1 MAGLLTEVGE
11 QFSTVFKRFTF
22 GQKLTIILVLLIAAG
37 GIFGIVNWASRPD
50 FVPLFSNLPPE
61 DAGKIVDWLSENKIP
76 YKLEQGG
83 GRILVPREVVYNSR
97 IRLAEEGLPSQ
108 RAKGYEIFDETNLG
122 MSEFVQKINFRR
134 ALEGELARTIMDLDE
149 VDEARVHIVIPEP
162 ALFREKENPA
172 TASVVLKLRGSLNSQ
187 QVAGVSHLISSAVEG
202 LDTENVTIIDT
213 RGNILSDYRDRE
225 PLMALS
231 ATQIQLKE
239 SVEKSLT
246 EKVETMLSRLLG
258 PTKSIVRVSVD
269 LDFTHSEVTSEQYDP
284 ELTAIRSEESIE
296 RQDNTVDQNQVN
308 PVDPTQ
314 PPLGSTKTT
323 TETNNITNYEVSKTI
338 TRTTS
343 QTGGIK
349 RISAAVM
356 VDGVYETVTSP
367 EGETT
372 QEYRPRSPEEMN
384 KITEAVRSAIG
395 YDDRRGD
402 QLSVINIAFQTPPP
416 EMPPSGLMPFIG
428 RNWQQI
434 LQNLLLAAAI
444 IGGLFYL
451 RILLQR
457 SSEAARVMM
466 ERRMA
471 ALPGRPVGA
480 LPGAVGEGG
489 EPLALPDIDSEL
501 PPEVVEAQQLQQ
513 QIIEFVSE
521 KPETAARLLKS
532 WLVTSE

>member
-356 VDGVYETVTSP
+356 VDGVYETVTS
-367 EGETT
+367 
-372 QEYRPRSPEEMN
+372 
-384 KITEAVRSAIG
+384 
-395 YDDRRGD
+395 
-402 QLSVINIAFQTPPP
+402 
-416 EMPPSGLMPFIG
+416 
-428 RNWQQI
+428 
-434 LQNLLLAAAI
+434 
-444 IGGLFYL
+444 
-451 RILLQR
+451 
-457 SSEAARVMM
+457 
-466 ERRMA
+466 
-471 ALPGRPVGA
+471 
-480 LPGAVGEGG
+480 
-489 EPLALPDIDSEL
+489 
-501 PPEVVEAQQLQQ
+501 
-513 QIIEFVSE
+513 
-521 KPETAARLLKS
+521 
-532 WLVTSE
+532 